1 MREFDDSE
9 LIDEDPRPDEDM
21 QMLYRALA
29 DMAAASVANDLDV
42 ASDIV
47 VEVHDELVRYLSVD
61 LTIDPVF
68 VILCDGS
75 DEPIGEGTMGA
86 IRHLEGLAR
95 QLLLAADEPPKANAN
110 LVEWLLRLHD
120 LIPGLDGRLQG
131 CGLELWIGSNRA
143 HAKVLDWRTITP
155 HKAAHVL
162 RGPSTYLTA
171 VAEGRH
177 G

>member
-9 LIDEDPRPDEDM
+9 LIDEDPRPDGDR
-21 QMLYRALA
+21 QMLYRALNN
-29 DMAAASVANDLDV
+29 MSNASVAEDEEMAEELV
-42 ASDIV
+42 IAA
-47 VEVHDELVRYLSVD
+47 HDELVSYLNVD
-61 LTIDPVF
+61 LTPDPVF

-95 QLLLAADEPPKANAN
+95 QLLIADEQLKGNAN

-143 HAKVLDWRTITP
+143 NAKVLDWRTTTP
-155 HKAAHVL
+155 KEAVHIL
-162 RGPSTYLTA
+162 RGPSAYMTA